1 MPRVTLTE
9 SRDLASPRKPSDTL
23 RGAAPTEDLGAKIQ
37 GHRHSPRGSR
47 RLRYAIPLLFIGLII
62 AFCIGLYVGY
72 QNLDFTRLRYDPVA
86 RNVFFRLRLPRVIMA
101 AIVGSSLASVG
112 AALQSLFRNPLADPF
127 TLGVSGG
134 AALGAGI
141 AIVLGLGVRVA
152 GVPLVFLAAFAGS
165 LLAVFVVYRLAH
177 TGGVV
182 LPGALLLSG
191 VVMNFCASAGVL
203 LLQYLASSS
212 QSLQILRWLMGS
224 LDVVG
229 FDLIWRVLV
238 FLIPSWV
245 LLMAHARDLHLL
257 AIGEESAAS
266 LGVNVRRTERIIYVV
281 SSLIVGVTVS
291 IGGTIGFVGL
301 IVPHIARLLFGQ
313 DVRVLLPTSF
323 LLGAAFLV
331 LADSLARVVV
341 SPSELPVGVVT
352 ALAGGPVFLWLL
364 RNRRRYSAI

>member
-1 MPRVTLTE
+1 MPTISPSE
-9 SRDLASPRKPSDTL
+9 SKNLET
-23 RGAAPTEDLGAKIQ
+23 PTRSLDQLPDATIEERRTQ
-37 GHRHSPRGSR
+37 SQRQRPRGLP
-47 RLRYAIPLLFIGLII
+47 RLGLVIPLLFIALLI

-72 QNLDFTRLRYDPVA
+72 QKLDLELLQHDPVV
-86 RNVFFRLRLPRVIMA
+86 RNVFFRVRLPRVIMA
-101 AIVGSSLASVG
+101 AIVGASLASVG
-112 AALQSLFRNPLADPF
+112 AALQSLFRNPLAEPF

-141 AIVLGLGVRVA
+141 AIVLGLGVRIA
-152 GVPLVFLAAFAGS
+152 GVPIIFLAAFAGS

-177 TGGVV
+177 TGAYI

-203 LLQYLASSS
+203 LLQYIASSS

-238 FLIPSWV
+238 FLIPAWLV
-245 LLMAHARDLHLL
+245 LMAHANALHLL
-257 AIGEESAAS
+257 AMGEESAAS
-266 LGVNVRRTERIIYVV
+266 LGVNVRRTERIVYVV
-281 SSLIVGVTVS
+281 SSLIIGVTVS

-313 DVRVLLPTSF
+313 DVRVLIPTSF
-323 LLGAAFLV
+323 LLGATFLV

-364 RNRRRYSAI
+364 RNRRRYSAM

>member
-1 MPRVTLTE
+1 MPTISPTE
-9 SRDLASPRKPSDTL
+9 SKDQDTPIKLAREFSGTITKEKRRSREQSERQRR
-23 RGAAPTEDLGAKIQ
+23 RGL
-37 GHRHSPRGSR
+37 R
-47 RLRYAIPLLFIGLII
+47 RLAYAIPLLFIVLII

-72 QNLDFTRLRYDPVA
+72 QKLDLGLLQHDPIA

-101 AIVGSSLASVG
+101 AIVGASLASVG
-112 AALQSLFRNPLADPF
+112 AALQSLFRNPLAEPF

-141 AIVLGLGVRVA
+141 AIVLGLGVQVA
-152 GVPLVFLAAFAGS
+152 GVPIIFIAAFAGS
-165 LLAVFVVYRLAH
+165 LLAVFVVYRLAR
-177 TGGVV
+177 TGSVV

-203 LLQYLASSS
+203 LLQYIASSS

-238 FLIPSWV
+238 FLIPAWVV
-245 LLMAHARDLHLL
+245 LLGRANDLHLL
-257 AIGEESAAS
+257 AIGEQSAAS
-266 LGVNVRRTERIIYVV
+266 LGVNVRRTERIVYVV
-281 SSLIVGVTVS
+281 CSLIIGVTVS